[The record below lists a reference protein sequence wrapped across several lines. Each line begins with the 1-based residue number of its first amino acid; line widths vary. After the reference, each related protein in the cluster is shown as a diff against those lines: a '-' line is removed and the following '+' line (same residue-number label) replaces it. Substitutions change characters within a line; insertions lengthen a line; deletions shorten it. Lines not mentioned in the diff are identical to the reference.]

1 MELQE
6 VINKRKST
14 RGFISKPVKKEII
27 ENILRTAQRSPSWGN
42 TQPWEFVVVGGKVLD
57 DIRAAYTEKAAEAY
71 KMDLPFPQNFPEF
84 IRKRLPYARRQQPPD
99 NRDPKEALRE
109 RNLNSSKMYGTPCV
123 VYILTDR
130 ELYEQ
135 DGVNKDVYAVFDC
148 GLIAQTI
155 MLVATEYGLGSVAAA
170 ESVRCPE
177 ILREKL
183 GIPESKVIVLGI
195 YIGYAD
201 TKNPQ
206 YPVYSDRVPLEEIT
220 KWHGFK

>member
-1 MELQE
+1 MELIE
-6 VINKRKST
+6 AINRRKST
-14 RGFISKPVKKEII
+14 RGFTNKPVPKEII
-27 ENILRTAQRSPSWGN
+27 EKILKTAQRSPSWGN
-42 TQPWEFVVVGGKVLD
+42 TQPWEFVVVGGRVLD
-57 DIRAAYTEKAAEAY
+57 DIRAAYIEKAAETY
-71 KMDLPFPQNFPEF
+71 NMDLPFPRNFPEF

-135 DGVNKDVYAVFDC
+135 DGVNRDVYAVFDC

-177 ILREKL
+177 VLRDKL
-183 GIPESKVIVLGI
+183 GIPASKVIVLRI

-201 TKNPQ
+201 TENPQ

-220 KWHGFK
+220 TWHGF